1 MDRFDSVENFVS
13 IEQCRSI
20 FLIIENFRLED
31 DDDI

>member
-1 MDRFDSVENFVS
+1 MDRFDSIENFVS
-13 IEQCRSI
+13 IEQRRSI